1 MVSDKMGTMGL
12 QAQTGVVSE
21 FVGGRKLA
29 VSWVTQTGVN
39 SENNMNGYA
48 DRQGN
53 IHGIVVELSLEDS
66 DVVVVGPSAIIR
78 YWGQDHNWETSN
90 KVQ

>member
-1 MVSDKMGTMGL
+1 
-12 QAQTGVVSE
+12 
-21 FVGGRKLA
+21 
-29 VSWVTQTGVN
+29 
-39 SENNMNGYA
+39 MNGYA

-90 KVQ
+90 KV